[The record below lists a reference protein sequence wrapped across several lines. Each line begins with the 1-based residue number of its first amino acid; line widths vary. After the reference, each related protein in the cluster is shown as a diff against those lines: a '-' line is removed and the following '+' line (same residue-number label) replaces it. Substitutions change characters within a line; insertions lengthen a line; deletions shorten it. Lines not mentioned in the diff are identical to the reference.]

1 MQLVLKGVTVS
12 RSPQDQH
19 LSYLAT
25 MKFGDIA
32 RLLENGHLYVPNQP
46 DLVDFAQRKLNKTR
60 VKAIAQ
66 YILENYEQ
74 GTIFFPPICVNIHP
88 QPSYQDGM
96 IFLPYDSVSMRLT
109 DGQHRCYGIGEV
121 LKELK
126 NENSLE
132 YNLISQ
138 LEIGVLLYSA
148 LPLEEERQAFRDQN
162 LLVQRPSVSLSHYFD
177 ERNPHVLIAKE
188 LIETVPQFID
198 NIECIENSLG
208 THNHKLMSLSTL
220 VQSIK
225 HTFPNLKFQEN
236 LQDEIDWLT
245 VYWKTLANTFSKNP
259 WAIKNKQERSQ
270 QRKESLLVSAVL
282 FQALGMLGHDL
293 LIEGIIAEDLS
304 KWVAKLNELDY
315 TRKNQFWL
323 ERGVTQIG
331 AGDEPIISNTKTTVK
346 SCYKVLQEFLGII
359 S

>member
-1 MQLVLKGVTVS
+1 MELVLKGVSVN
-12 RSPQDQH
+12 RSPQNQH

-32 RLLENGHLYVPNQP
+32 RLLDNEHLYVPNQP

-60 VKAIAQ
+60 VRAISK

-88 QPSYQDGM
+88 QPIYQDGM

-109 DGQHRCYGIGEV
+109 DGQHRCYGIGE
-121 LKELK
+121 LLRELK

-177 ERNPHVLIAKE
+177 KRNPHVLIAKE
-188 LIETVPQFID
+188 LLETVPQFID
-198 NIECIENSLG
+198 NIEFVENSLG
-208 THNHKLMSLSTL
+208 KHNPKLMTLSTL

-225 HTFPNLKFQEN
+225 HTLPNLKSKKN
-236 LQDEIDWLT
+236 LEDKVAWLT
-245 VYWKTLANTFSKNP
+245 AFWEALANTFTDNP
-259 WAIKNKQERSQ
+259 WDIKNKEEKKSTKK
-270 QRKESLLVSAVL
+270 RK
-282 FQALGMLGHDL
+282 FT
-293 LIEGIIAEDLS
+293 
-304 KWVAKLNELDY
+304 Y
-315 TRKNQFWL
+315 
-323 ERGVTQIG
+323 
-331 AGDEPIISNTKTTVK
+331 
-346 SCYKVLQEFLGII
+346 
-359 S
+359 